1 MKKFFT
7 MLTLITMFASCQE
20 DYENPIEP
28 TQKRVTISPTITRG
42 AHSAIATRATE
53 LSFEQGDKI
62 GVTIIKDDQSKHAD
76 NALMT
81 YTDGAFIGNTSW
93 YEGAATSKI
102 LAYYPYA
109 STGMPTTFSVE
120 SDQTM
125 GYGSSDLMGAV
136 KLDVTPTKDAVDM
149 IFKHLLAKIVVN
161 VLQTDEEI
169 SSVTI
174 SNSLPTATINW
185 DDLAVTVNQ
194 TATATDITAQ
204 SVTANSTYRAIII
217 PQTVALSIA
226 VTTKQGETFTKKL
239 SSATIESGG
248 QYTVNVKIVDGQLKV
263 SMTGDI
269 ENWTDEGEIGG
280 EVIDPNPEG
289 ATAYVT
295 KVLDYMPAV
304 GQFTNKLPVYVDGD
318 TQDDMNAKALKE
330 INNSKKGGMITLGGF
345 GGYVVVGFDHTIA
358 NIAGKRDFRVLGN
371 AFYADTNPNPDAPLG
386 GSCEPGI
393 IMVSYDANNNGV
405 ADDEWYEIEGSAHK
419 DPTKELWYSMAVANG
434 NDVNLYRDYKITYY
448 KPENEPAKEDWG
460 TYIRWEDNKGN
471 SGYKVKN
478 QFHNQCYYP
487 LWADNTISF
496 KGTCLPQNG
505 IDESGIGNYFV
516 LYRFNYGYA
525 DNEINTK
532 DEAAIDID
540 WAVNSKGQKVHL
552 PGVDFI
558 KIYTGVN
565 QESGWLGECST
576 EISGVEDLHVLGI
589 SIDTR
594 N

>member
-1 MKKFFT
+1 MKKIFT

-28 TQKRVTISPTITRG
+28 TQKRVTISPTIARG

-248 QYTVNVKIVDGQLKV
+248 QYTVNVKIVDEQLKV

-269 ENWTDEGEIGG
+269 ENWTDEGELTEEETESG
-280 EVIDPNPEG
+280 
-289 ATAYVT
+289 
-295 KVLDYMPAV
+295 LDYELRVLTFEDVDYKGTHENSSIGYWSSLIDAPQYGGPLLYGDYMDANYSWYDENNTFLAHEFPENYNARVYWGGGHAISNYIELDLDMGSHETQLAV
-304 GQFTNKLPVYVDGD
+304 YYKNETTGYGGNNGSENFCMHFGYIDGSPFNQTENLPSFYFKDGKARVVDHMYVMLNTYLANCILNGNSLTDPCGPDDWVKIIATGYDEAGD
-318 TQDDMNAKALKE
+318 KVKDVDFFLTTG
-330 INNSKKGGMITLGGF
+330 ILG
-345 GGYVVVGFDHTIA
+345 VVMTDWQKWDLSSLGKVSRIEF
-358 NIAGKRDFRVLGN
+358 NIAGSNDNGYGFSQL
-371 AFYADTNPNPDAPLG
+371 AYFA
-386 GSCEPGI
+386 
-393 IMVSYDANNNGV
+393 YDDV
-405 ADDEWYEIEGSAHK
+405 A
-419 DPTKELWYSMAVANG
+419 V
-434 NDVNLYRDYKITYY
+434 
-448 KPENEPAKEDWG
+448 
-460 TYIRWEDNKGN
+460 
-471 SGYKVKN
+471 
-478 QFHNQCYYP
+478 
-487 LWADNTISF
+487 
-496 KGTCLPQNG
+496 
-505 IDESGIGNYFV
+505 
-516 LYRFNYGYA
+516 RF
-525 DNEINTK
+525 DK
-532 DEAAIDID
+532 
-540 WAVNSKGQKVHL
+540 
-552 PGVDFI
+552 
-558 KIYTGVN
+558 
-565 QESGWLGECST
+565 
-576 EISGVEDLHVLGI
+576 
-589 SIDTR
+589 
-594 N
+594 